1 MKRIILLILLI
12 VALWS
17 ITPLASS
24 NAYLDVNTYENICV
38 NSGDTVWGIAAHYV
52 TARDD
57 IRDLSQ
63 AIKQLNGL
71 NNNAQICPGQVLKVP
86 MKQ

>member
-1 MKRIILLILLI
+1 MKRIGLVILLLI
-12 VALWS
+12 AFWS

-24 NAYLDVNTYENICV
+24 NAYLDASMYETITV
-38 NSGDTVWGIAAHYV
+38 KSGDTVWGIAAQYV
-52 TARDD
+52 TAKDD

-63 AIKQLNGL
+63 AIRQLNGL
-71 NNNAQICPGQVLKVP
+71 NKNAQICPGQALKIP